1 MKKIIFLGDSITDAS
16 HCFLENP
23 LGNGY
28 VNMVAEKLNDS
39 DGGRKKY
46 DIMNR
51 GHDGFTIHGVKRILE
66 KECILKRPDVVSIL
80 IGCNDVG
87 VMMNTGKSLEE
98 QQFEACYEAIVKE
111 ITEQSDAKLICMSP
125 FIVPYPRMYENWI
138 PGIKQTERIEK
149 KIAEKY
155 HADFLALQDMI
166 ILKAEKAGYESV
178 TTDWIKEQIGAEYLK
193 NCMVP
198 GVINIPEKRRNYVD
212 SLLDKLMFEN
222 DTPDILSTAFIK
234 AGLVE
239 LLLFIIRC
247 KEYEDN
253 VIKEIDV
260 DNRKIQEVATYIF
273 EHYTENI
280 LLEDVADKFDMNKS
294 FLSKRFKTA
303 TGFGFKEYIINLRI
317 QNACR
322 LLLETNKSIT
332 DIAFECGFNDSNYF
346 GDSFRKIKGIS
357 PRKYRKNETF

>member
-125 FIVPYPRMYENWI
+125 FIVSYPRMYENWI
-138 PGIKQTERIEK
+138 PGIKQTGRIEK

-178 TTDWIKEQIGAEYLK
+178 TTDGIHLTEYGNEIIAGAWLQ
-193 NCMVP
+193 
-198 GVINIPEKRRNYVD
+198 
-212 SLLDKLMFEN
+212 LFE
-222 DTPDILSTAFIK
+222 
-234 AGLVE
+234 
-239 LLLFIIRC
+239 
-247 KEYEDN
+247 
-253 VIKEIDV
+253 
-260 DNRKIQEVATYIF
+260 
-273 EHYTENI
+273 
-280 LLEDVADKFDMNKS
+280 
-294 FLSKRFKTA
+294 
-303 TGFGFKEYIINLRI
+303 
-317 QNACR
+317 
-322 LLLETNKSIT
+322 
-332 DIAFECGFNDSNYF
+332 
-346 GDSFRKIKGIS
+346 KIKDGD
-357 PRKYRKNETF
+357 